1 VGANYILKR
10 PTDKVPA
17 TSANAIGQNPSTP
30 KTQDRISLFGNALNR
45 ETFVERPA
53 SFRRDFNEWRD
64 LATTTRWPHELASAK
79 FGRRKHERE
88 IDLVSA
94 ANVARRLQKYLYQW
108 AGALPCTLLNSG
120 VPRRPNLFKIN
131 RIQGKR
137 FLPARGAMMI
147 GARLVAFG
155 FLTLSTLPL
164 AAFGQTHADKSDLPP
179 AENSAPTIS
188 VRELTIP
195 DKARDAYNKGIQRF
209 ARKDW
214 AGSVGEFQRAI
225 AAYHDFYEAYYKIG
239 LANLELRLGGDAE
252 TAFRKSI
259 ELSEGRFAPALF
271 GLGLTLGNDKR
282 FDDALAFIRAGLS
295 LDPTSARGNFTLAWV
310 LYTADRVSEAEKSAL
325 QAVLY
330 NPDFAVAHL
339 LLAQIHRRQNNAAAT
354 VEDLN
359 AYLRLEPDSPRS
371 AGVKAV
377 RDAAARA
384 LDRKQEN
391 VQTVAVGGRQ

>member
-1 VGANYILKR
+1 
-10 PTDKVPA
+10 
-17 TSANAIGQNPSTP
+17 
-30 KTQDRISLFGNALNR
+30 
-45 ETFVERPA
+45 
-53 SFRRDFNEWRD
+53 
-64 LATTTRWPHELASAK
+64 
-79 FGRRKHERE
+79 
-88 IDLVSA
+88 
-94 ANVARRLQKYLYQW
+94 
-108 AGALPCTLLNSG
+108 
-120 VPRRPNLFKIN
+120 
-131 RIQGKR
+131 
-137 FLPARGAMMI
+137 MMI

-155 FLTLSTLPL
+155 FLTLTTLPL
-164 AAFGQTHADKSDLPP
+164 AAFGQIHADKSDLPP

-239 LANLELRLGGDAE
+239 LANLELRLSGDAE

-259 ELSEGRFAPALF
+259 ALSEGRFAPPLF
-271 GLGLTLGNDKR
+271 GLGLTLGNDKQ

-295 LDPTSARGNFTLAWV
+295 RDPTSARGNFTLAWV
-310 LYTADRVSEAEKSAL
+310 LYSADRVSEAENSAR

-330 NPDFAVAHL
+330 NPDFAMAHL
-339 LLAQIHRRQNNAAAT
+339 LLAQIHRRQNNAAAL

-359 AYLRLEPDSPRS
+359 AYLRLEPDNVRS

-384 LDRKQEN
+384 LDRNQES
-391 VQTVAVGGRQ
+391 VETVAVGGRQ